1 LAPAPSPEDELFRA
15 TFARGTAAYVQRRY
29 AEAVDA
35 FRECVQMRPNDQAAG
50 LMLGRALRGL
60 DL

>member
-1 LAPAPSPEDELFRA
+1 
-15 TFARGTAAYVQRRY
+15 VQRRY